1 MSTSM
6 SMKLVQMNPDTDD
19 KLETLNHSSVKII
32 PSNAIP
38 SFNDSDNVNILQANN
53 FCIDQDKLKS

>member
-1 MSTSM
+1 
-6 SMKLVQMNPDTDD
+6 MKQVQMNPDTID

-38 SFNDSDNVNILQANN
+38 SFNDSDNVNILQSND
-53 FCIDQDKLKS
+53 FCIDQDKLMS